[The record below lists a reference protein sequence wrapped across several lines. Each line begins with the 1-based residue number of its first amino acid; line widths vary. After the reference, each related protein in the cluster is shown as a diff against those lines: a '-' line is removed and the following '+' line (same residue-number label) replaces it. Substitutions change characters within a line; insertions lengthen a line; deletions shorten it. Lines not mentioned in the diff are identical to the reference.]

1 MRYSKSLLLVST
13 CGLVFLGCAHKSG
26 ADLDKFSQ
34 NYYTQQHQKA
44 DALSKELIA
53 KDKKQRDA
61 SLWNLENG
69 VNAFMAGNY
78 KDSLNTLD
86 KANKTFDTNWKNM
99 EKGLAKVGA
108 ATFGSATNVPYEGHM
123 YEWTLTNYY
132 MALDYAF
139 MDKFNEARVEF
150 NRTVDR
156 QRRIKEAYAKQI
168 AKVNAEMEKAKK
180 KDGNKAQGM
189 EKSMKGLDQELS
201 KRYSSL
207 EQFKAYDGF
216 INPMVSYV
224 AGLFYSTNGDSKGID
239 DLKEAYGISQIPL
252 LAQDIKHFENHD
264 PKKMTWVIVE
274 DGMQPTLEEFKIT
287 EFNFALP
294 LLKPGKD
301 FHKTFQISASGKAE
315 NLAVLSHFN
324 AVVQKEYQTTL
335 PAIKARAITS
345 AILKTGAEAGLVGGG
360 AAVGGSAGLAMQ
372 ATGAGLAMLNK
383 ATTAADIRSSNV
395 FPNTVYA
402 GRVDSGTDFSL
413 VIDGASTPFKFVT
426 CAGKSA
432 PSANQVCSDANNIIF
447 VRTFPVANTIKVLT
461 LK

>member
-216 INPMVSYV
+216 IN
-224 AGLFYSTNGDSKGID
+224 
-239 DLKEAYGISQIPL
+239 
-252 LAQDIKHFENHD
+252 
-264 PKKMTWVIVE
+264 
-274 DGMQPTLEEFKIT
+274 
-287 EFNFALP
+287 
-294 LLKPGKD
+294 
-301 FHKTFQISASGKAE
+301 
-315 NLAVLSHFN
+315 
-324 AVVQKEYQTTL
+324 
-335 PAIKARAITS
+335 
-345 AILKTGAEAGLVGGG
+345 
-360 AAVGGSAGLAMQ
+360 
-372 ATGAGLAMLNK
+372 
-383 ATTAADIRSSNV
+383 
-395 FPNTVYA
+395 
-402 GRVDSGTDFSL
+402 
-413 VIDGASTPFKFVT
+413 
-426 CAGKSA
+426 
-432 PSANQVCSDANNIIF
+432 
-447 VRTFPVANTIKVLT
+447 VLT
-461 LK
+461 NL